1 MTGVRSEQQSRPAR
15 DERAGI
21 GHNGPPVAETG
32 ASEEASSEAGDR
44 VRALRARDA
53 AAGVVSYPVR
63 IPAAAKAAFRMLA
76 RIFRDGTPA
85 QRGRVIRALAIIE
98 TEVLRE
104 PDRDGVVRARHCEDY
119 IEAER
124 PNGLSLRHKSRYGG
138 DG

>member
-1 MTGVRSEQQSRPAR
+1 MTGMRPEQPSEPVSG
-15 DERAGI
+15 DRAGI
-21 GHNGPPVAETG
+21 GHNGPPGT
-32 ASEEASSEAGDR
+32 EAGDR

-53 AAGVVSYPVR
+53 ASGVVSYPVR

-124 PNGLSLRHKSRYGG
+124 PNGLSLRHKPRRGAGG
-138 DG
+138 